1 MKQHHLKTHPCF
13 SEEAHLKYGR
23 IHLPVSPSCNI
34 QCAFCKRGI
43 NKTDSVPGCT
53 NRVLTPEEALV
64 ILGKAL
70 QLCPEIRVAG
80 VAGPGDTLAT
90 DHAFQTFLLI
100 KESYPQIL
108 RCMSTNGLLLR
119 DKINEINQAEINS
132 ITVTVNSITPEIQNE
147 INEFV
152 VYNNQIL
159 KGIEAQKL
167 LIDAQLEGIR
177 KAAQETEA
185 VIKINTVLIPG
196 LNDTEIG
203 AIAKAASE
211 AGAVIH
217 NIIPLIPQQKMA
229 DRPKPNCDELFSAR
243 MAAAPYLD
251 VFHHCKQCRAD
262 AAGVMGKNHDI
273 SALLYG
279 DNRPIQD
286 VFSHG

>member
-1 MKQHHLKTHPCF
+1 MKQHMKSHPCF

-34 QCAFCKRGI
+34 QCAFCKHGI
-43 NKTDSVPGCT
+43 NKDDQVPGCT
-53 NRVLTPEEALV
+53 NRILSPEEALE

-70 QLCPEIRVAG
+70 KLCPQISVAG

-90 DHAFQTFLLI
+90 DHAILTFMLI
-100 KESYPQIL
+100 KEYYPHIL

-119 DKINEINQAEINS
+119 NKIEDIKRAEINS

-147 INEFV
+147 INEFII
-152 VYNNQIL
+152 YHNQMIR
-159 KGIEAQKL
+159 GIEAQKI

-177 KAAQETEA
+177 RAAEETDA
-185 VIKINTVLIPG
+185 TIKINTVLIPG
-196 LNDTEIG
+196 LNDQEIG

-229 DRPKPNCDELFSAR
+229 DRSEPNCDELYSAR
-243 MAAAPYLD
+243 MAASTYLD
-251 VFHHCKQCRAD
+251 VFHHCKHCRAD
-262 AAGVMGKNHDI
+262 AAGIMGKNHDI

-279 DNRPIQD
+279 DERPLQD